1 MALKLSLKP
10 GEKFVLNGAVV
21 QNGDRRGVLILQ
33 NRASVLREK
42 DIMQADEVT
51 TPARRIYFPIMMM
64 YLDEASASKFY
75 DEMALRIT
83 EFMGATKNPD
93 VLAECV
99 AASRY
104 VLQREYYKAL
114 MAAPA
119 ATRAETPRDLEYRLF
134 GQVTRALVQASKS
147 DERDLATRID
157 ALDWNRRLWSA
168 LAADCGDSANA
179 LPQAVRAQIISLS
192 LFVNRHSSLVM
203 RGEESFEDLIDINRM
218 MMQGLAPGAQQA
230 A

>member
-1 MALKLSLKP
+1 MSL
-10 GEKFVLNGAVV
+10 
-21 QNGDRRGVLILQ
+21 
-33 NRASVLREK
+33 
-42 DIMQADEVT
+42 QA
-51 TPARRIYFPIMMM
+51 Y
-64 YLDEASASKFY
+64 
-75 DEMALRIT
+75 
-83 EFMGATKNPD
+83 
-93 VLAECV
+93 
-99 AASRY
+99 AA
-104 VLQREYYKAL
+104 
-114 MAAPA
+114 A

-168 LAADCGDSANA
+168 LAADCGDSANV